1 MRRTTATAGK
11 AHLTLLVAIAGL
23 AATSAVAVAE
33 VDRPRDAPPVGV
45 GEVPQSAS
53 PAGARYIPG
62 VGYRFVAPPGPRV
75 YGYYAGPRVYGYRAR
90 AVVCDPLGTIFD
102 RRCARRWR

>member
-1 MRRTTATAGK
+1 MQRPIAARNIRVS
-11 AHLTLLVAIAGL
+11 LLAAIAGL
-23 AATSAVAVAE
+23 AVTATAAFAE
-33 VDRPRDAPPVGV
+33 IDQPRDAPAVGV
-45 GEVPQSAS
+45 GEVPRSAS

-62 VGYRFVAPPGPRV
+62 VGFRMVPPPGPRV

-90 AVVCDPLGTIFD
+90 AVVCDPLGTLFD

>member
-1 MRRTTATAGK
+1 MRRITGTAGRNP
-11 AHLTLLVAIAGL
+11 LMLLAAIAGL
-23 AATSAVAVAE
+23 VAASAPALAG
-33 VDRPRDAPPVGV
+33 VDQPRDAPPVGV
-45 GEVPQSAS
+45 GEVPQSAG

-62 VGYRFVAPPGPRV
+62 VGYRFVTPPGPRV

-90 AVVCDPLGTIFD
+90 AVVCDPLGVMFD